1 MEIESTGKRGYLNED
16 YRLFHIKDRR
26 VLDVDYHYH
35 EFDKVVVFISGKV
48 TYIVEGKS
56 YFLQPWDILLVDHDR
71 IHRPL
76 IDTSEPYERII
87 LWMNTDFVSTNS
99 SEAYDLSQ
107 CFRLARQRSFSLL
120 RPEASKRPEI
130 MRLLSSALEA
140 ARSSEFAGEL
150 LARTYFLQFMIE
162 INRMAE
168 TDDTEKDA
176 TAYKSDPKMEELISY
191 INENLRGDL
200 CLDRLSQKFYI
211 SKSHLMHKF
220 KNVAGCTAHSYILQ
234 KRLMLAADLIKSGTA
249 VTEACEDSGFS
260 DYTAFLK
267 AFKKMFGTTPKMM
280 A

>member
-1 MEIESTGKRGYLNED
+1 MEIENTVKRGYLNED

-26 VLDVDYHYH
+26 ALDLDYHYH
-35 EFDKVVVFISGKV
+35 EFDKIVVFISGKV
-48 TYIVEGKS
+48 TYIIEGKS
-56 YFLQPWDILLVDHDR
+56 YFLQPWDILLVGHDR

-87 LWMNTDFVSTNS
+87 LWMNTDFIRTNS
-99 SEAYDLSQ
+99 AEAYDLSQ

-120 RPEASKRPEI
+120 RPEAGRRPEI
-130 MRLLSSALEA
+130 MKLLNSVEEA
-140 ARSSEFAGEL
+140 ARSSEYAHEL

-162 INRMAE
+162 LNRMAE
-168 TDDTEKDA
+168 TDDTENDA
-176 TAYKSDPKMEELISY
+176 TAYKSDPKMEELIGY

-200 CLDRLSQKFYI
+200 SLDRLAQEFFI

-220 KNVAGCTAHSYILQ
+220 KSVAGCTAHSYILQ
-234 KRLMLAADLIKSGTA
+234 KRLMLAADHIKNGMP
-249 VTEACEDSGFS
+249 VTCACEESGFS

>member
-1 MEIESTGKRGYLNED
+1 MEIESTGKRGYLHED
-16 YRLFHIKDRR
+16 YRLFHIKDKRA
-26 VLDVDYHYH
+26 LDVDYHYH

-56 YFLQPWDILLVDHDR
+56 YFLQPWDILLVGHDR

-120 RPEASKRPEI
+120 RPEAGKRPEI

-176 TAYKSDPKMEELISY
+176 TTYKSDPKMEELISY

-200 CLDRLSQKFYI
+200 SLDRLSQKFYI

-220 KNVAGCTAHSYILQ
+220 KNVAAPSFRSMVEPSQ
-234 KRLMLAADLIKSGTA
+234 
-249 VTEACEDSGFS
+249 
-260 DYTAFLK
+260 
-267 AFKKMFGTTPKMM
+267 P
-280 A
+280 